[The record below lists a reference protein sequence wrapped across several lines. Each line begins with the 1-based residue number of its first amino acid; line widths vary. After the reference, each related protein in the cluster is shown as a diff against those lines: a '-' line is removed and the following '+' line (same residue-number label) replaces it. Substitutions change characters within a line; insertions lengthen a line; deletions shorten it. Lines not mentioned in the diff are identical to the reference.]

1 MVTFIFMLGM
11 SWPEAPLVSTSS
23 PRVKVITGEASVI
36 PKPSRNLTFGAFLWN
51 KLISAWPVGAAP
63 TKIYKNI
70 DSYNCQFEP
79 FE

>member
-11 SWPEAPLVSTSS
+11 SWPDAPLVSTSS

-51 KLISAWPVGAAP
+51 KLISA
-63 TKIYKNI
+63 
-70 DSYNCQFEP
+70 
-79 FE
+79 